1 MWKTHK
7 AKMDDAW
14 IWLNIKTTNHLFSV
28 IPQGVSDMNVPSVLN
43 RRYGPTMWPC
53 ALIWPKLVNFHQIR
67 HILFHCH
74 QFQILL
80 FLWTN
85 TPFWET
91 KSCVFFCSP
100 ILMIH
105 THPRF
110 YDANSHV
117 WVIYIYIKHGRL
129 HIICIFSTLRVSTG
143 KNIRIFGVEIFG
155 VDSVEFWSAQHEP

>member
-91 KSCVFFCSP
+91 KSCVFFFVVPFSWF
-100 ILMIH
+100 IH
-105 THPRF
+105 IPVSMTQIPM
-110 YDANSHV
+110 YGL
-117 WVIYIYIKHGRL
+117 YIYIKHGRL